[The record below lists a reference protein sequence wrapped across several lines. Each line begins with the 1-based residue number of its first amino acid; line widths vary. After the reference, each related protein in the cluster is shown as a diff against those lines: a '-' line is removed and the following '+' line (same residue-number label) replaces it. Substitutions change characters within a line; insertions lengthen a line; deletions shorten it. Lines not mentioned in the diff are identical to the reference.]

1 MSTWIGRLILGRCQN
16 GRYYV
21 NADIVKNIFFA
32 LFILKLNKNW
42 LDIKKTMAK
51 VQYLIQKKNFP
62 FLIYKGRQGTNN
74 MYWKTISYLELNIL
88 FPFQIMIF
96 YLLKVFNQIKIYVRQ
111 RLVLARFDE
120 LNYLILVKFLVHCDK
135 P

>member
-1 MSTWIGRLILGRCQN
+1 
-16 GRYYV
+16 
-21 NADIVKNIFFA
+21 
-32 LFILKLNKNW
+32 
-42 LDIKKTMAK
+42 MAK
-51 VQYLIQKKNFP
+51 VQYLIQKKKFP

-120 LNYLILVKFLVHCDK
+120 INYLILVKCLVHCDK

>member
-1 MSTWIGRLILGRCQN
+1 
-16 GRYYV
+16 
-21 NADIVKNIFFA
+21 
-32 LFILKLNKNW
+32 
-42 LDIKKTMAK
+42 MAK
-51 VQYLIQKKNFP
+51 VQYLIQKKKFP

>member
-1 MSTWIGRLILGRCQN
+1 
-16 GRYYV
+16 
-21 NADIVKNIFFA
+21 
-32 LFILKLNKNW
+32 
-42 LDIKKTMAK
+42 MAK
-51 VQYLIQKKNFP
+51 VQYLIQKKKFP

-120 LNYLILVKFLVHCDK
+120 INYLILVKFLVHCDK
-135 P
+135 PKTSVSRVTKCIICMYMRFLLEWAVVFGLLFRPLHVSLYMYYEYFFL

>member
-1 MSTWIGRLILGRCQN
+1 
-16 GRYYV
+16 
-21 NADIVKNIFFA
+21 
-32 LFILKLNKNW
+32 
-42 LDIKKTMAK
+42 MAK
-51 VQYLIQKKNFP
+51 VQYLIQKKKIP

>member
-51 VQYLIQKKNFP
+51 VQYLIQKKKFP

-74 MYWKTISYLELNIL
+74 MCWKTISYLELNIL

-120 LNYLILVKFLVHCDK
+120 INYLILVKFLVHCDK